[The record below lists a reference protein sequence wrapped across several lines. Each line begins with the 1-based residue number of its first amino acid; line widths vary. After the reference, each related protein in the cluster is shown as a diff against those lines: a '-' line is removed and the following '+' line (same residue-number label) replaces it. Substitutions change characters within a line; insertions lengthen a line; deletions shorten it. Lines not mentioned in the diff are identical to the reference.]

1 MFLVINNLNL
11 SKKMENQNIAYNR
24 YEKKM
29 AKYRMNLKKRNNKTK
44 ASAWLK
50 WGEIICIPEKEAK
63 NQQNGMYEYVTTKRH
78 GKVVSR
84 YKYKFDWNTA
94 AKEAKKY
101 NHDVTVYN
109 KILNK
114 VAYLRKSKVYADW
127 DRLSETE
134 RAIYDMTY
142 KHADRRETEKR
153 IQLSKYTAARLK
165 KANTSRAERLEKI
178 PFSQYHYKLVN
189 ELYSDNKQDRIM
201 KQQALAVKHD
211 KDISALIEKLKSQK
225 DKYYYPLPKKE
236 KFIGKVPVY
245 QYKGKLYQ
253 MTQPMPE
260 EVILVRDDEP
270 KSVAA

>member
-1 MFLVINNLNL
+1 
-11 SKKMENQNIAYNR
+11 MENQNIAYNR

-29 AKYRMNLKKRNNKTK
+29 AKYRKNLAKRNNETK

-50 WGEIICIPEKEAK
+50 WGENICIPEKEAK

-101 NHDVTVYN
+101 NHDVTVHN
-109 KILNK
+109 RILDKILYFEIRR
-114 VAYLRKSKVYADW
+114 AYADGNE
-127 DRLSETE
+127 LSETE
-134 RAIYDMTY
+134 CAIYDTMC
-142 KHADRRETEKR
+142 KHDDQRETEKQ
-153 IQLSKYTAARLK
+153 IQLSKYKDARLK
-165 KANTSRAERLEKI
+165 KANTSKAERLEKI

-260 EVILVRDDEP
+260 EIILVRDDEP